1 MTTYQD
7 YIKNKRVIFV
17 GAAPIMIG
25 IGEGPKIDSYDVVVR
40 TNGSIWLIH
49 QKDFQVDYGKR
60 CDVLY
65 TNNQF
70 YREMRP
76 LPVREFRQH
85 GLKFLRMKTC
95 RPSDFREYNHHVGT
109 EIIRDAIHEVDKKIS
124 GATMGMYLI
133 QDILNCNPESLMV
146 TGIDFFIS
154 KKKVFEHD
162 NYREYYPGYLPDK
175 IREQG
180 NRINAGKVEDGH
192 NLHDANKI
200 MFDLF
205 KQGAIQ
211 FPQYIADLL
220 KDIIDGNIKQQ

>member
-17 GAAPIMIG
+17 GASPIMIRL
-25 IGEGPKIDSYDVVVR
+25 GEGPKIDSYDVVVR

-124 GATMGMYLI
+124 GATMGLYLI

-180 NRINAGKVEDGH
+180 NRINA
-192 NLHDANKI
+192 
-200 MFDLF
+200 
-205 KQGAIQ
+205 
-211 FPQYIADLL
+211 
-220 KDIIDGNIKQQ
+220 